1 MEVKP
6 PKVKRRHPWLEG
18 RTGIHQ
24 KRLYVPGDAPLD
36 TARPIAP
43 KMRRS
48 HAWLDS
54 RNGYHR
60 ALVYVPGVTPLN
72 SRVTNKNLK
81 LTHSNHNNNRTL
93 ISTTTTT
100 SINTLRNN
108 PKRRTFNVK
117 EWNDSMKLPIQY
129 NCTNTLRI
137 NDKAFKTVN
146 GRLRP
151 CCKAKNVNVLENDW
165 DELKLPNAVN
175 YTRVFVPKFKDK
187 EEFKVTEVKD
197 PARSKES
204 KRSTKKDTFKLP
216 NGSITDKRS
225 IIQCKC

>member
-1 MEVKP
+1 M
-6 PKVKRRHPWLEG
+6 EG

-24 KRLYVPGDAPLD
+24 KRLYLPGDASLD
-36 TARPIAP
+36 TARLVAP

-72 SRVTNKNLK
+72 SRVTNKNLR
-81 LTHSNHNNNRTL
+81 LTLNSNNRTF
-93 ISTTTTT
+93 ISTTT
-100 SINTLRNN
+100 SINTLRSD

-117 EWNDSMKLPIQY
+117 EWNDSMKFPVQY

-151 CCKAKNVNVLENDW
+151 CCKTKNVNDW
-165 DELKLPNAVN
+165 EEIKLPNAVN
-175 YTRVFVPKFKDK
+175 YTRVFVPKYKDK
-187 EEFKVTEVKD
+187 DEVKVMEIKD
-197 PARSKES
+197 SARSRDP
-204 KRSTKKDTFKLP
+204 KRSSKKDTLKLP
-216 NGSITDKRS
+216 NSISDKRS